1 MADKTYRIT
10 RDIYDGHILRM
21 PKGST
26 VAADHPLVTEYPGD
40 VAENETTKDQ
50 KTDEKR
56 TDTR

>member
-21 PKGST
+21 PRGST

-40 VAENETTKDQ
+40 VAEVEDTK

>member
-1 MADKTYRIT
+1 MPDKTYRIT

-40 VAENETTKDQ
+40 VAENDTKDQ

>member
-10 RDIYDGHILRM
+10 KDIYDGHILRM

-26 VAADHPLVTEYPGD
+26 VAADHPLVAEYPGS
-40 VAENETTKDQ
+40 VATQEPAKDQ
-50 KTDEKR
+50 KPDEKR